1 MTLLISNAEFERLV
15 TVEDAIGILE
25 PTFADL
31 GAGRVAN
38 RPRTLNYTHLGDDK
52 FYLYSCMDSSVP
64 RLGVHLFRMTSDQI
78 EERIEGGRARRVKN
92 RNPQGKYC
100 GLVLMFSIEDFAPI
114 AILQDAVLNR
124 TMIGAT
130 SAIAAKHLS
139 RPDSQIM
146 ALLGAGWLA
155 MTQVIGHCA
164 VRPVK
169 EIRVYSPT
177 ESNKLKLC
185 RELTGRVSAK
195 LVPVGNAAEAI
206 TGADIIACATNAYT
220 RVFDGAALVAGQ
232 HVGSVQIGELDDL
245 THERATTI
253 TSRAREPA
261 TQWHAQAGRLP
272 RDEQWLRRW
281 RKEWD
286 VKLRFLGE
294 IVEGRSKG
302 RISDDDI
309 TLFGGI
315 GTGPS
320 SGLGMQYIPALLA
333 YQRAKE
339 KGIGYEI
346 PTELFLEDFHP

>member
-1 MTLLISNAEFERLV
+1 MTLLISNAEFEKLV
-15 TVEDAIGILE
+15 TVEDAIEIIE

-31 GAGRVAN
+31 GGGRVAN
-38 RPRTLNYTHLGDDK
+38 RPRTLNYTHLGGGK

-64 RLGVHLFRMTSDQI
+64 RFGVHLFRMTSDQV
-78 EERIEGGRARRVKN
+78 EERMEGGRARRVKN

-114 AILQDAVLNR
+114 AIFQDSILNR

-139 RPDSQIM
+139 RPDSKIM

-155 MTQVIGHCA
+155 PTQVIGHCA
-164 VRPVK
+164 VRPIK

-177 ESNKLKLC
+177 EANKMKLC
-185 RELTGRVSAK
+185 RDLADRVQAQ

-206 TGADIIACATNAYT
+206 ADADIIACATNAYT
-220 RVFDGAALVAGQ
+220 PVFDGSALVAGQ

-253 TSRAREPA
+253 TSRAREQA
-261 TQWHAQAGRLP
+261 TAWHAKAGRAP
-272 RDEQWLRRW
+272 RDEEWMRRW
-281 RKEWD
+281 RPEWNA
-286 VKLRFLGE
+286 KLRFLGE
-294 IVEGRSKG
+294 IVEGNAKG
-302 RISDDDI
+302 RTRDDDI

-346 PTELFLEDFHP
+346 PTELFLEDLHP

>member
-1 MTLLISNAEFERLV
+1 MTLLISNAEFEKLV

-52 FYLYSCMDSSVP
+52 FYLYSCMDSSIP

-78 EERIEGGRARRVKN
+78 EESIEGGRPRRVKN

-114 AILQDAVLNR
+114 AILQDAILNR

-139 RPDSQIM
+139 RPDSQVM

-155 MTQVIGHCA
+155 ATQVIGHCA
-164 VRPVK
+164 VRPLK

-177 ESNKLKLC
+177 ESNRLKLC
-185 RELTGRVSAK
+185 RQLATRVSAK
-195 LVPVGNAAEAI
+195 MVPVRSAAEAI

-220 RVFDGAALVAGQ
+220 PVFDGAALVAGQ
-232 HVGSVQIGELDDL
+232 HVGSVQIGELDDV

-261 TQWHAQAGRLP
+261 TQWHAQAGRAP
-272 RDEQWLRRW
+272 RDEQWFRRW
-281 RKEWD
+281 HKEWD

-294 IVEGRSKG
+294 IVEGRSEG
-302 RISDDDI
+302 RTSDDDI

-339 KGIGYEI
+339 RGIGYDI